1 MQRTVLVAF
10 AIALAVFGGGCSMV
24 APQYS
29 ASMENVQ
36 TLKNA
41 GGVSGRVGTFTSVP
55 GPGNPDTIG
64 LRASS
69 MVSPYG
75 GSYANY
81 LAEAIKQ
88 ELGMA
93 GKLGAGTDIEVSGIL
108 LKNDMNIGSF
118 TTGYGDIEARFV
130 VKKGDRVS
138 YDQVKTAHT
147 EWESSFVGAV
157 AIPRGQQEYPRLV
170 QTLLRELYA
179 DAAFLQ
185 ALR

>member
-1 MQRTVLVAF
+1 MKCALVIAS
-10 AIALAVFGGGCSMV
+10 AILLAVFESGCSMV

-41 GGVSGRVGTFTSVP
+41 GEVSGRVGTFTSVS
-55 GPGNPDTIG
+55 GPGNPDTIS

-69 MVSPYG
+69 MVSPYS

-88 ELGMA
+88 ELSMA
-93 GKLGAGTDIEVSGIL
+93 GKLAAGTDIEVSGVL

-118 TTGYGDIEARFV
+118 STGYGDIEARFV
-130 VKKGDRVS
+130 VKRGDRVS

-147 EWESSFVGAV
+147 EWESAFVGAV

-170 QTLLRELYA
+170 QTLLSQLYA
-179 DAAFLQ
+179 DVAFLQ
-185 ALR
+185 ALK